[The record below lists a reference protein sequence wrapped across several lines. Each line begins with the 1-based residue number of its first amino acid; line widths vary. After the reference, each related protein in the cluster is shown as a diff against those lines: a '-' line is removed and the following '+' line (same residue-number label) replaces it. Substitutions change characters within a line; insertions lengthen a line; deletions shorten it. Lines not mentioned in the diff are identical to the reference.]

1 VGHVFR
7 GHYPG
12 FMGKSGAGLV
22 TIIAIIMVFYV
33 SMEFNKGSNSPS
45 WWVPSSPIIRIKV
58 KQ

>member
-33 SMEFNKGSNSPS
+33 SMEFNKG
-45 WWVPSSPIIRIKV
+45 RIPRRGGCPAL
-58 KQ
+58 QSFGSR